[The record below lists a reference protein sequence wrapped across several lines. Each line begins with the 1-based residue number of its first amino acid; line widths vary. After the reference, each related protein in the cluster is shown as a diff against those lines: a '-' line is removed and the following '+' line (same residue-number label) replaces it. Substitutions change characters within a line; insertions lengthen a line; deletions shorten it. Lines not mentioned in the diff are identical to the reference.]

1 MKLTL
6 VFLALVVGISAQVGA
21 PRTTVYGD
29 RSTGE
34 FYPVACGV
42 ASTIATENLVVF
54 DSREDA
60 ERRGFQFTPCPVDPR
75 TSKDRTVK
83 FNTVQAKPVARLT
96 VAMLTSDPERWLG
109 KYVTVHANVMATDVF
124 AYSDKSSSFRIMDG
138 ESGLYVWMDQQAAAP
153 LADIVRKRPEGE
165 SVAGSFTIYLDP
177 KSYQHGKELYGRL
190 VASKVD

>member
-1 MKLTL
+1 
-6 VFLALVVGISAQVGA
+6 
-21 PRTTVYGD
+21 
-29 RSTGE
+29 
-34 FYPVACGV
+34 
-42 ASTIATENLVVF
+42 
-54 DSREDA
+54 
-60 ERRGFQFTPCPVDPR
+60 
-75 TSKDRTVK
+75 
-83 FNTVQAKPVARLT
+83 
-96 VAMLTSDPERWLG
+96 MLTSDPERWLG
-109 KYVTVHANVMATDVF
+109 KYVTVHASVMATDVF